1 MYCTNRCCSAS
12 RCAEILNGSRAGFRF
27 ANARFKMD
35 RVVVRRPDV
44 CADIRRPD
52 VQFLTIPA
60 GAGQFDMH
68 ATLGV
73 EPRTAPPT
81 SPLSAT
87 LQAPFLNMFKKC
99 LTVDLARCILARVER
114 VQFLRRPIMTIEIAT
129 YLLYLA

>member
-1 MYCTNRCCSAS
+1 MSTRAGDMYCTNRCCSAS

-35 RVVVRRPDV
+35 RVVVRRTDV

-81 SPLSAT
+81 SPYPQLPSALS
-87 LQAPFLNMFKKC
+87 
-99 LTVDLARCILARVER
+99 EH
-114 VQFLRRPIMTIEIAT
+114 VQKNA
-129 YLLYLA
+129 